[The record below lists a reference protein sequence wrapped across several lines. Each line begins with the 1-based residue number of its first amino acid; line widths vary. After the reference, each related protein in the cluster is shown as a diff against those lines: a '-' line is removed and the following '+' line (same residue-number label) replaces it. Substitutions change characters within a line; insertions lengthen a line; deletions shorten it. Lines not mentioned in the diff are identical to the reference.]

1 MFRSDRLSQNV
12 LRDILRLNGEKERIC
27 TSVQRENETK
37 EEGKEETT
45 VLQMKW
51 MTDHEGRLMAKWE
64 ETGEARKAISCTCWH
79 GLPPNVAS
87 QPSGKSADSLKSS
100 DFNLGVTNDV
110 YDERHTMGQF
120 SSVTSK
126 PPRSTRCLF
135 ALLSF
140 IFFYPY
146 SGFSQTGVTGTAA
159 ESAQGDPGDA
169 TTVVAHSATS
179 RYWISGQ
186 ANVIFQYHPAFFAK
200 YSGVNSFSPE
210 AQHAISRVFTL
221 YTGYALNKTTE
232 FIFDVESAGG
242 HGLSEG
248 AGLGGFTDLDI
259 VRTPNLGATPYLA
272 RLMVRKI
279 IPLSKETVESQR
291 GPESLAAE
299 LPARRLEV
307 RFGKFSMVDFF
318 DMNSVGGDSHLQF
331 MNWTD
336 CNNGAY
342 DYAANTRG
350 YTWGAMVEY
359 DDHRWSVRFADGL
372 MPKVANGENLDA
384 NFTRAHA
391 ENMEVEFRH
400 KFLPGRDG
408 ALRLLSYV
416 NHADMGS
423 YRESIAE
430 FRAGLTSVPDITATR
445 RQGRVKYGFGINAE
459 QILGHGF
466 RGFARWGWNDGRT
479 ESFAYTEVDQTLTM
493 GIDLRGDAWRRHLD
507 RIGTAFILN
516 SISGDHREYLRL
528 GGSGFLLGDGGLT
541 YGRERIF
548 EGYYTF
554 HVWRG
559 VFASF
564 DLQHVDN
571 PGHNRDRGPVWVP
584 GLRAHVDF

>member
-1 MFRSDRLSQNV
+1 
-12 LRDILRLNGEKERIC
+12 
-27 TSVQRENETK
+27 
-37 EEGKEETT
+37 

-64 ETGEARKAISCTCWH
+64 ETGEARKANFCARWP
-79 GLPPNVAS
+79 GLPQKVAAE
-87 QPSGKSADSLKSS
+87 PSGRSTDTVNPS
-100 DFNLGVTNDV
+100 DFNLGVTDDP
-110 YDERHTMGQF
+110 YDEPQTMGQS

-126 PPRSTRCLF
+126 PFRSAHWRF

-146 SGFSQTGVTGTAA
+146 SGFSQTGETGSAA
-159 ESAQGDPGDA
+159 ESVQGDPGGA
-169 TTVVAHSATS
+169 TTVVAHSETS

-186 ANVIFQYHPAFFAK
+186 ANMIFQYHPAFRAA
-200 YSGVNSFSPE
+200 YSGVNSMSPE
-210 AQHAISRVFTL
+210 AQHATSRVFTL
-221 YTGYALNKTTE
+221 YTGYELNKHTE

-259 VRTPNLGATPYLA
+259 VRTPNLGSAPYLA
-272 RLMVRKI
+272 RLMVREI
-279 IPLSKETVESQR
+279 IPLSRETVESER
-291 GPESLAAE
+291 GFDSLATE

-318 DMNSVGGDSHLQF
+318 DLNSVGSDSHLQF

-336 CNNGAY
+336 CNNGAF

-350 YTWGAMVEY
+350 YTWGAVIEY
-359 DDHRWSVRFADGL
+359 DDRNWSARFGDAL
-372 MPKVANGENLDA
+372 MPKMANGENLDA

-400 KFLPGRDG
+400 HFLPHRDG

-430 FRAGLTSVPDITATR
+430 FRAGQTSVPDITATR
-445 RQGRVKYGFGINAE
+445 RQGRVKYGFGLNAE
-459 QILGHGF
+459 QVLGKGF

-493 GIDLRGDAWRRHLD
+493 GVDLRGDAWRRRLD
-507 RIGTAFILN
+507 KIGTAFILN
-516 SISGDHREYLRL
+516 GISGDHREYLRL

-541 YGRERIF
+541 YGREHIF
-548 EGYYTF
+548 EGYYTV
-554 HVWRG
+554 HLWRG
-559 VFASF
+559 VFASV
-564 DLQHVDN
+564 DLQHVSN
-571 PGHNRDRGPVWVP
+571 PGYNRDRGPVLVP
-584 GLRAHVDF
+584 SLRAHVDF